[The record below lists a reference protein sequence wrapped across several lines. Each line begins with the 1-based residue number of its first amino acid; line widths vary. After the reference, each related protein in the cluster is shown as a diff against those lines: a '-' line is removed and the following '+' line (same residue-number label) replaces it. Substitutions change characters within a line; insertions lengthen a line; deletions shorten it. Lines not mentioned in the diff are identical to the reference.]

1 MATLDTFA
9 AARPSRS
16 GSVFSTLLGRVI
28 AWNDRR
34 MTLRMLNGLT
44 DHELEDIGL
53 ERGNLHAWVNR

>member
-9 AARPSRS
+9 VSHPSRS
-16 GSVFSTLLGRVI
+16 GNLFSTLLGRVI